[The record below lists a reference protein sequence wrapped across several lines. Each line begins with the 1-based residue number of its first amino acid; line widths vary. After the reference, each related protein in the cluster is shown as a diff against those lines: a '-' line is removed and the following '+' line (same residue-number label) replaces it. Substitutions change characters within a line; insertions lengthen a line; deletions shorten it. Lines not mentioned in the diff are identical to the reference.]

1 MEKVLLLNKLF
12 GVFLVLIK
20 WFPPI
25 SNAHS
30 DGDTDRID
38 TTQSLHVKNKNFDG
52 SDAAQLLYRFCDKL
66 PFRGT
71 VLGLSPKR

>member
-1 MEKVLLLNKLF
+1 MEKMLLLNKLF
-12 GVFLVLIK
+12 GVFIILIK
-20 WFPPI
+20 WFPHI

-38 TTQSLHVKNKNFDG
+38 RTQSLHVKNTNFGG
-52 SDAAQLLYRFCDKL
+52 SDAAQLLHRFCDKL
-66 PFRGT
+66 PFRGA